1 MRHVAMAVC
10 LLIGLPS
17 SVLADIDSDYQ
28 ICVINNAQVM
38 GSSFAED
45 YCDRLRQEARRRQEV
60 QQNTPDPIEAQYQ
73 DCIINNT
80 RTMGDINAE
89 NYCNKLRNEARQRQQ
104 ILGR

>member
-1 MRHVAMAVC
+1 MRYVVMAVC
-10 LLIGLPS
+10 LVIGLPS

-28 ICVINNAQVM
+28 ICVIDNTPGM
-38 GSSFAED
+38 GSMSAEN

-60 QQNTPDPIEAQYQ
+60 QQDTPDPIEAQYKV
-73 DCIINNT
+73 CVINNT